1 MRGVFYFMWYLCY
14 MKILITES
22 QFKNIL
28 TGYFDM
34 ILEYPEFDFVDRIEV
49 IEGTTKRGN
58 WRNEYIVPYY
68 EYIIYINDYDKRIE
82 ELREKIA
89 DAHMMV
95 FPRNDDGTARAYYS
109 VNYEYEL

>member
-1 MRGVFYFMWYLCY
+1 

-28 TGYFDM
+28 DEYFNRV
-34 ILEYPEFDFVDRIEV
+34 IQNPEYDFVNRIKV
-49 IEGTTKRGN
+49 IEGTTKTLK
-58 WRNEYIVPYY
+58 WIDTYDTPFYD
-68 EYIIYINDYDKRIE
+68 YIIYINDYDERGIE

-89 DAHMMV
+89 DTHMIV

-109 VNYEYEL
+109 VSYEYEL

>member
-1 MRGVFYFMWYLCY
+1 

-34 ILEYPEFDFVDRIEV
+34 ILGYPEFDFVDRIEV

-68 EYIIYINDYDKRIE
+68 EYIIYINDYDKRVE
-82 ELREKIA
+82 GLRERIA
-89 DAHMMV
+89 DAHKLV
-95 FPRNDDGTARAYYS
+95 FPPNDDGSVRAYYS
-109 VNYEYEL
+109 IDTKYE